1 MKNRKLHRCVIGP
14 PRKTPMPDQALSYAL
29 AVAENEG
36 WPRPVPVDDGWKIAF
51 SQPGARSA
59 PLPG

>member
-14 PRKTPMPDQALSYAL
+14 PRKKPTTDTALSYAL

-36 WPRPVPVDDGWKIAF
+36 WPRLIPVDDGRKIAF
-51 SQPGARSA
+51 RQPEARYA